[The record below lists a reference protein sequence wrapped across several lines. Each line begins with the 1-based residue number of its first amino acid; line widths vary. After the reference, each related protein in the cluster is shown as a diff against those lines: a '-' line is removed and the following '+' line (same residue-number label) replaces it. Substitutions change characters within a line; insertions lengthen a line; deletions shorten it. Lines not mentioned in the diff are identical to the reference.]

1 METKLK
7 DQLLG
12 LYDSILAFL
21 PNLLAG
27 VILILLGWLIGWLI
41 KRVLVQFAVVIRID
55 RFLLKSRWEAD
66 FSKADVRH
74 GVYNFIGNIGYVIVF
89 MLFLDNALIAW
100 KLTMWSDLL
109 MKGILFL
116 PKVIIAVLIFGFGWL
131 LATWAEVS
139 ILKSLY
145 REQVPRAS
153 LISRFIKIII
163 MLFFSAIAL
172 VELDVARQIVT
183 IGFATIIIT
192 IGAISIVITAIGGKN
207 FVNKVGDSLKEDQP
221 KERNQ
226 TEIRNTGNE
235 SQTK

>member
-7 DQLLG
+7 DQLFG

-27 VILILLGWLIGWLI
+27 IILILLGWLIGWLI
-41 KRVLVQFAVVIRID
+41 KRVLVQFAVVIRVD
-55 RFLLKSRWEAD
+55 RFLRKSRWEAD

-74 GVYNFIGNIGYVIVF
+74 GVYNFIGNVGYIIVF

-100 KLTMWSDLL
+100 KLTMWSNLL

-116 PKVIIAVLIFGFGWL
+116 PKIIIAVVIFGLGWL
-131 LATWAEVS
+131 LAMWAQTS

-145 REQVPRAS
+145 KEQVPRAS
-153 LISRFIKIII
+153 LIARFIKVII

-192 IGAISIVITAIGGKN
+192 IGAISVVIAAIGGKN
-207 FVNKVGDSLKEDQP
+207 FIARIGDTFREDQA
-221 KERNQ
+221 KEQ
-226 TEIRNTGNE
+226 E
-235 SQTK
+235 